1 MIWETKRTR
10 EKLEILLRTYQK
22 CVIWIVRVFILAWK
36 INYDNPKRLS
46 TAKKLKLYYQVTVR
60 LATIEPCDIIGYRQY
75 VEDGETLE
83 VLPMSPVTEFWLSAV
98 NTFGALYRA
107 VFQSVYSR
115 TSKLKPTPDAAQ
127 YSVKEIYASFP
138 RTVPL
143 TTTSLLEEGEIG
155 AQDFVTR

>member
-1 MIWETKRTR
+1 M
-10 EKLEILLRTYQK
+10 
-22 CVIWIVRVFILAWK
+22 
-36 INYDNPKRLS
+36 
-46 TAKKLKLYYQVTVR
+46 TVR

-83 VLPMSPVTEFWLSAV
+83 VLPMSPVTEIWLSAV

-107 VFQSVYSR
+107 VFQSAYSR
-115 TSKLKPTPDAAQ
+115 TSKFKPTPDAAQ